1 MILKLSRNTM
11 YIRQATKDDLDD
23 IVEIHFAAFHD
34 EPDMDYPF
42 PHRREF
48 PDFMKVSTKKRFRS
62 YLAEPEIYSAMVACS
77 KTDDVQKIMKP
88 VAYAAWLPN
97 VNMASP
103 QNASGGLPQPRI
115 GHPTHTPAWRETTAN
130 ARKTYFDEIYGGRK
144 IELLLLGTR
153 PEYRHRGGASKLVRW
168 GMEMAREHE
177 KTAVVLAGFSG
188 TKFYLKL
195 GFRLVGDIHIQLEGE
210 EDKMDISALVYEQ
223 N

>member
-1 MILKLSRNTM
+1 M

-88 VAYAAWLPN
+88 VAYAAWRLKDIDTGKN
-97 VNMASP
+97 SIFA
-103 QNASGGLPQPRI
+103 
-115 GHPTHTPAWRETTAN
+115 
-130 ARKTYFDEIYGGRK
+130 D
-144 IELLLLGTR
+144 
-153 PEYRHRGGASKLVRW
+153 SKL
-168 GMEMAREHE
+168 
-177 KTAVVLAGFSG
+177 
-188 TKFYLKL
+188 
-195 GFRLVGDIHIQLEGE
+195 LVWNID
-210 EDKMDISALVYEQ
+210 
-223 N
+223 

>member
-1 MILKLSRNTM
+1 
-11 YIRQATKDDLDD
+11 
-23 IVEIHFAAFHD
+23 
-34 EPDMDYPF
+34 
-42 PHRREF
+42 
-48 PDFMKVSTKKRFRS
+48 
-62 YLAEPEIYSAMVACS
+62 
-77 KTDDVQKIMKP
+77 
-88 VAYAAWLPN
+88 
-97 VNMASP
+97 MASP

-195 GFRLVGDIHIQLEGE
+195 GFRLVGDIHIQLERRKIKWIFLLLFMSKIEGPRKYNVMAGPDSKAE
-210 EDKMDISALVYEQ
+210 RDFDASEKLGKQSTCLRQFHMK
-223 N
+223 